1 MAKEAIV
8 RCPHCGSTEGLY
20 TNTTYVNVPWHFGFD
35 GKPQHNGEMYDN
47 AEKTV
52 GGETAYCGSC
62 HKAVCRMNRLRKQW
76 GEGVFRLDKEMLEDC
91 V

>member
-1 MAKEAIV
+1 MAKEAIF

-20 TNTTYVNVPWHFGFD
+20 TKTTYVNVPWYFGFD
-35 GKPQHNGEMYDN
+35 GEPQHNEGMYDF

-76 GEGVFRLDKEMLEDC
+76 GENVFLLGAKMLEDD
-91 V
+91 